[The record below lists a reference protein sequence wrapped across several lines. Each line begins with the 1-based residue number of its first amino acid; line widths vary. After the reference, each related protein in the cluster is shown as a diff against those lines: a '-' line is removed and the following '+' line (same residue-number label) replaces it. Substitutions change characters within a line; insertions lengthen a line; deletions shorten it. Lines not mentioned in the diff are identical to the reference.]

1 MARFN
6 PYQNSQI
13 ADSISGIAKALI
25 GSADTD
31 AALARGRASDASAK
45 SYLAQARER
54 NANAGILESLSKA
67 GEGLAGDP
75 GFQGVAASLL
85 GLDVYPDGEFG
96 PLAQNQV
103 RLGTDR
109 MSNLA
114 RTILGT
120 FGNADQ
126 MTSAFS
132 NIGLGNQKMD
142 AGNMILSGTPE
153 EAARGALYNA
163 PQGGEFQNPSFAATK
178 LADTLANAITLK
190 GMDNKT
196 NRDIANIEAAADR
209 YKSELQYGPEGSEVA
224 TATIKADTEKEWQNY
239 KTDVGLESDQYQAD
253 KKLEAEN
260 YKTDTESDATNYK
273 TDKEFELGEKQ
284 LADKTKTENK
294 KITTE
299 DETARLKISEDI
311 KFEKWKVEN
320 ETLEMVVEPGK
331 QIVLSP
337 KAGERLGIE
346 PNDQGLYILDGGP
359 KRDAVTIEVGDED
372 VYLTKDQADAI
383 GIKPNADGIYMIPG
397 KTKSKGKDNPEFGPS
412 DSKQVRETAK
422 QTMEDLGIDLDPR
435 VQSGILTKLETEAA
449 EKFQETNSISSAT
462 DYVVSKLQ
470 ERFGDQIMVE
480 IDNPGRFTGSTKA
493 LGFVMN
499 RIEAIIST
507 ATGDGTAALTKAKT
521 TLQRFGYNPTEIS
534 VILNSFR

>member
-13 ADSISGIAKALI
+13 SDSISGIAKALI

-54 NANAGILESLSKA
+54 NANAGILEDLARA
-67 GEGLAGDP
+67 GEGFSNNPQVQGLA
-75 GFQGVAASLL
+75 ATLL
-85 GLDVYPDGEFG
+85 GMPPPFPADEFG
-96 PLAQNQV
+96 PPAQNQLQ
-103 RLGTDR
+103 LGTPAARD
-109 MSNLA
+109 LA

-132 NIGLGNQKMD
+132 NMGLGNQKIM
-142 AGNMILSGTPE
+142 AGNLILGGTPD
-153 EAARGALYNA
+153 EAARGALRLD
-163 PQGGEFQNPSFAATK
+163 PTGGKYQNPSFAGTE

-190 GMDNKT
+190 GMQNTTDLKKEK
-196 NRDIANIEAAADR
+196 IQAESDR
-209 YKSELQYGPEGSEVA
+209 YKSKLQYGEGGSEERKA
-224 TATIKADTEKEWQNY
+224 TAEKEWQNY
-239 KTDVGLESDQYQAD
+239 KTDVGLTASKDEAD
-253 KKLEAEN
+253 KKLKAER
-260 YKTDTESDATNYK
+260 YK
-273 TDKEFELGEKQ
+273 TDKEFELGKLE
-284 LADKTKTENK
+284 LTDKTKTANK

-299 DETARLKISEDI
+299 DKTARLKISEDI
-311 KFEKWKVEN
+311 KFEKWKVDN
-320 ETLEMVVEPGK
+320 ATLEMVVEPGK

-337 KAGERLGIE
+337 EAGERLGIE

-359 KRDAVTIEVGDED
+359 KRDAVTIEVGNED

-435 VQSGILTKLETEAA
+435 VQSGILTRLETEAA
-449 EKFQETNSISSAT
+449 EKFQETNNISAAT